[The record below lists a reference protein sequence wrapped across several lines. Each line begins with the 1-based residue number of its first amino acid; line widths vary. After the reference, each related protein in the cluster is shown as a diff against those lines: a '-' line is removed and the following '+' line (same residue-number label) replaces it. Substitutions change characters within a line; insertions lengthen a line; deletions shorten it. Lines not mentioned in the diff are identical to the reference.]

1 MSTYYNQNHPPVG
14 APPPQ
19 GYPKVEGYPPPGY
32 PVQGYA
38 PQGYP
43 PQGYP
48 PQQGYGQPAQ
58 PHYEEQRRWQDTG
71 FLEGCFAAIRCCC
84 LLDEDS

>member
-1 MSTYYNQNHPPVG
+1 LRVFLGIVKQKISL
-14 APPPQ
+14 A
-19 GYPKVEGYPPPGY
+19 GYPKVEGYPSPGY
-32 PVQGYA
+32 PAQGYA

-58 PHYEEQRRWQDTG
+58 PYYEEQRRRKDTG
-71 FLEGCFAAIRCCC
+71 FLEGW
-84 LLDEDS
+84 